1 MPLQSFEDDLDAS
14 LDLTPLIDTVFIL
27 LLFFILT
34 TTFSG
39 PMLEVLLADAN
50 SASVK
55 EVVQE
60 KLNVT
65 ITEDGRIF
73 FEGDLVAPEEVAARL
88 ERLPIDATIIFN
100 IDKRS
105 RFGLFVQVLDAAK
118 SRGQSNFY
126 INVGLPE
133 APDGGRD
140 GRDGRSGR

>member
-34 TTFSG
+34 TTFSR
-39 PMLEVLLADAN
+39 PMLEVLLANAN

-73 FEGDLVAPEEVAARL
+73 FEGDLVAPEEVTARL
-88 ERLPIDATIIFN
+88 ERLPIDATIVFN

-133 APDGGRD
+133 EPS
-140 GRDGRSGR
+140 DGRSGR

>member
-34 TTFSG
+34 TTFSR

-50 SASVK
+50 SAGAR
-55 EVVQE
+55 EIAQE

-73 FEGDLVAPEEVAARL
+73 FEGDQVAPEEVATRL
-88 ERLPIDATIIFN
+88 ERLPMDATIIFN

-105 RFGLFVQVLDAAK
+105 HFGLFVQVLDAAK

-126 INVGLPE
+126 INAGLPE
-133 APDGGRD
+133 ALGDGLPGK
-140 GRDGRSGR
+140 

>member
-1 MPLQSFEDDLDAS
+1 MTMPLQSFDEDLDAS

-34 TTFSG
+34 TTFSK
-39 PMLEVLLADAN
+39 PMLEVLLANADN
-50 SASVK
+50 ASVK

-60 KLNVT
+60 KLNIT

-73 FEGDLVAPEEVAARL
+73 FEGDLVAPEEIAARL
-88 ERLPIDATIIFN
+88 EKLPLDAAIIFN

-118 SRGQSNFY
+118 SRGLSNFI
-126 INVGLPE
+126 INVVLPE
-133 APDGGRD
+133 ARG
-140 GRDGRSGR
+140 DGRSG

>member
-34 TTFSG
+34 TTFSR
-39 PMLEVLLADAN
+39 PMLEVLLTDAN
-50 SASVK
+50 SAGAR
-55 EVVQE
+55 EIVQE

-88 ERLPIDATIIFN
+88 ERLPMDATIIFN

-105 RFGLFVQVLDAAK
+105 HFGLFVQVLDAAK

-126 INVGLPE
+126 INAGAPE
-133 APDGGRD
+133 MPGD
-140 GRDGRSGR
+140 GRDGLPGK